1 MSVWTEDNPLSI
13 HQTILTMKAYAPYHF
28 LFTISSIVAKLN
40 GRDTVPSPYQCL
52 VVAQNHNM
60 VDTIISIVANC
71 MNNAY
76 AQGEET
82 AKLKEKA
89 FIPQNWVKNKDSIS
103 AIQAAVNNYVS
114 FLPSMNQQMFKDLKE
129 AFAIDPSCFE
139 YRLAAD

>member
-1 MSVWTEDNPLSI
+1 
-13 HQTILTMKAYAPYHF
+13 
-28 LFTISSIVAKLN
+28 
-40 GRDTVPSPYQCL
+40 
-52 VVAQNHNM
+52 M

-114 FLPSMNQQMFKDLKE
+114 FLPSMNQQMFKDLKA
-129 AFAIDPSCFE
+129 AFAIDPSYFE